1 MRRLVLTGSFIFLVA
16 AVLGLW
22 QYRFERATGFPL
34 WQLSDLRSQSVPSP
48 GVEWTGTVD
57 NPGLRLRVGKADP
70 RSVTCFEF
78 PAISPIDFI
87 HLRYRLAATHLLP
100 GTEAW
105 EDGRAIIEWRFQ
117 DRADIEHDP
126 FASVRF
132 SQSSGVT
139 EAVLRPERPPAIPSL
154 RLEHLG
160 VAGEMDLEMCEVT
173 VLRERPAW
181 KIGRWI
187 VSAAWI
193 VWLMLWIGPTGAKSR
208 YLRPLLAASICL
220 GLGLY
225 FVVPGPWKI
234 IKPLLWPFQF
244 GQEITQLAPATT
256 PPPAPPVEVDS
267 PPAPPLASVGEIAP
281 KGDLSLRI
289 KLYAA
294 KARPLLHALL
304 LFAPTLV
311 ISCLV
316 GRRRAVLLMIL
327 FALAIESAQVAFG
340 YGFDRVDMFDLA
352 WKATGIALGVLA
364 YHRLLRFAPPAITRY
379 FV

>member
-22 QYRFERATGFPL
+22 QFRFERAPGLPL

-48 GVEWTGTVD
+48 GIEWTGTAD
-57 NPGLRLRVGKADP
+57 APGLRLRVCQENP
-70 RSVTCFEF
+70 RSVTRLEF
-78 PAISPIDFI
+78 PAIPPVDFI
-87 HLRYRLAATHLLP
+87 HLRYRLAATHLQP
-100 GTEAW
+100 GNATW
-105 EDGRAIIEWRFQ
+105 EDGRAIIEWRFP
-117 DRADIEHDP
+117 DRAHIEHDP

-139 EAVLRPERPPAIPSL
+139 EALLGPERQPAIPSL

-173 VLRERPAW
+173 VLRERPVW
-181 KIGRWI
+181 KSGRWI

-193 VWLMLWIGPTGAKSR
+193 VWLMAWIGPVGGKPR
-208 YLRPLLAASICL
+208 HLRPFLAACICL

-234 IKPLLWPFQF
+234 IKPLMWPFQF
-244 GQEITQLAPATT
+244 GQEITQVSPPIA
-256 PPPAPPVEVDS
+256 PPPPPPQELLPS
-267 PPAPPLASVGEIAP
+267 LALPLASIGEISA

-289 KLYAA
+289 KLHIA
-294 KARPLLHALL
+294 KARPLLHFLL
-304 LFAPTLV
+304 LFAPTVAL
-311 ISCLV
+311 SCLI
-316 GRRRAVLLMIL
+316 GRRRVVPLMVV
-327 FALAIESAQVAFG
+327 FALAVESAQVAFG
-340 YGFDRVDMFDLA
+340 YGFDWVDVFDLICNA
-352 WKATGIALGVLA
+352 AGIALGVLA
-364 YHRLLRFAPPAITRY
+364 YHRLLRCAPPAIKRY